1 MFLDSL
7 FLTTSYVYIV
17 YANSTVYFICYNY
30 HHTLHEPRLCLK
42 KPKGWETKKDVSILK
57 TILRMVQ
64 KPPFFFKNRLIF
76 LSALAALISVKKPQN
91 VYRMICANILCG
103 KLSKKLFLLHLNRL
117 TMSKSNDF
125 MPKLVHL
132 LLNVQNG
139 SISIRM
145 HQNVSRMNCA
155 NVLYTKL
162 SKK

>member
-1 MFLDSL
+1 MNYFDAVIKIQSIFSSWKIWFFL
-7 FLTTSYVYIV
+7 V
-17 YANSTVYFICYNY
+17 
-30 HHTLHEPRLCLK
+30 
-42 KPKGWETKKDVSILK
+42 
-57 TILRMVQ
+57 
-64 KPPFFFKNRLIF
+64 KNRLIF

-91 VYRMICANILCG
+91 VYRMICANILCR

-117 TMSKSNDF
+117 KLSKSNDF

-132 LLNVQNG
+132 LLNAQNG

-162 SKK
+162 SKKWLLLHLDRLKLKKYLYHFDMTEVSEKFMGN